1 MVIKASDSV
10 LGIETPERIENSAG
24 AVIKRFGIRRMRAL
38 ELIRQELHSI
48 SRYPDLNAIQ
58 QISLVLRRHLIQ
70 SMLEIIIDFN
80 FCSSASNEAI
90 EVLDILKTAF
100 DDEDI

>member
-1 MVIKASDSV
+1 
-10 LGIETPERIENSAG
+10 
-24 AVIKRFGIRRMRAL
+24 
-38 ELIRQELHSI
+38 
-48 SRYPDLNAIQ
+48 
-58 QISLVLRRHLIQ
+58 
-70 SMLEIIIDFN
+70 MLEIIIDFN